1 MQIEAKAG
9 DHACRQTRMS
19 APPQFEQL
27 EKLGCRRVG
36 RIRGGKVAMNPQEIL
51 RIVDAI
57 HRDKNIDKEIVF
69 EGIEAAL
76 VSAAKK
82 HYGEEADIVVNIDR
96 EDGSIHATN
105 DGVELDSEETVGR
118 IGAQTAKQV
127 MIQKIRE
134 AERDAL
140 FDEYNEL
147 IGHMVSGVIQR
158 YEGGAATVQLTNVEA
173 ILPRGEQIPG
183 ETHHVN
189 ERVRATV
196 FEVRKSGSRVKVIL
210 SRARPHLVQRLF
222 EQEIPEIADGVIQI
236 RAMAREPGYRSKV
249 AVSSS
254 DPRVDC
260 VGACVGV
267 RGNRIKNIVDEL
279 AGERIDIVRWDENLE
294 VLIPNALQPAE
305 VEQVIL
311 CKMLGRG
318 IVLVREDQL
327 SLAIGRRGQNVRLAS
342 KLSGWDIEIMTQ
354 EELAQAIERAVV
366 GFSSITGID
375 EELANRLVEEGF
387 LSYDDLSIIEP
398 DALMAMGGL
407 SEEEANTI
415 VEQAEERAEVAE
427 AAAADARREKREQER
442 LAEMAAEAGLKLAP
456 EGEEGEGGGEMDET
470 GDAVTEEVDAE
481 ASEEIEESL

>member
-1 MQIEAKAG
+1 
-9 DHACRQTRMS
+9 
-19 APPQFEQL
+19 
-27 EKLGCRRVG
+27 
-36 RIRGGKVAMNPQEIL
+36 MNASEVL

-82 HYGEEADIVVNIDR
+82 HYGEEEEIEVDIDR
-96 EDGSIHATN
+96 ESGEISAMHNGT
-105 DGVELDSEETVGR
+105 VLDSEETVGR

-140 FDEYNEL
+140 YDEYSEL
-147 IGHMVSGVIQR
+147 IGEMVSGLIHR
-158 YEGGAATVQLTNVEA
+158 YDGGAATVTLPNVEA
-173 ILPRGEQIPG
+173 ILPRSEQIPG

-196 FEVRKSGSRVKVIL
+196 FEVRKAGSRVKVIL
-210 SRARPHLVQRLF
+210 SRTRPQLVQRLF
-222 EQEIPEIADGVIQI
+222 EQEIPEIIDGVIEV
-236 RAMAREPGYRSKV
+236 RAMSREPGYRSKV

-254 DPRVDC
+254 DARVDC

-279 AGERIDIVRWDENLE
+279 AGERIDIVRWDDNLE
-294 VLIPNALQPAE
+294 ILIPNALQPAE

-311 CKMLGRG
+311 CKILGRA

-354 EELAQAIERAVV
+354 EELAESIDRAVEGFSAIEGLEMEVA
-366 GFSSITGID
+366 
-375 EELANRLVEEGF
+375 ERLVEEGY
-387 LSYDDLSIIEP
+387 LSYDDLSVIEP
-398 DALMAMGGL
+398 EDLMAMGNL
-407 SEEEANTI
+407 TEEQVDKI
-415 VEQAEERAEVAE
+415 VDQAEALAEEAE
-427 AAAADARREKREQER
+427 AAAAEARKVKREQDR
-442 LAEMAAEAGLKLAP
+442 LAAIEAEHAEAEAALAAQQA
-456 EGEEGEGGGEMDET
+456 EAEGGAPALSGAATET
-470 GDAVTEEVDAE
+470 EVTEGSESSDAGADE
-481 ASEEIEESL
+481 SEPNSSESDASESDAAASDSATSDSAGDENKETSV

>member
-1 MQIEAKAG
+1 
-9 DHACRQTRMS
+9 
-19 APPQFEQL
+19 
-27 EKLGCRRVG
+27 
-36 RIRGGKVAMNPQEIL
+36 MNPQEIL

-82 HYGEEADIVVNIDR
+82 HYGEEADIVVKIDR
-96 EDGSIHATN
+96 EDGSIHATHE
-105 DGVELDSEETVGR
+105 GRVLDSEETVGR

-140 FDEYNEL
+140 YDEYTEL
-147 IGHMVSGVIQR
+147 VGHMVSGVIQR

-189 ERVRATV
+189 ERVRTTV

-427 AAAADARREKREQER
+427 AAAADARRQKREQER
-442 LAEMAAEAGLKLAP
+442 LSEMAAEAGMKLAP
-456 EGEEGEGGGEMDET
+456 EGDEGEGET
-470 GDAVTEEVDAE
+470 DAGDAETDELDTE
-481 ASEEIEESL
+481 ASDDIEESLPHDDGTVNGESATGSTEEQAESKT